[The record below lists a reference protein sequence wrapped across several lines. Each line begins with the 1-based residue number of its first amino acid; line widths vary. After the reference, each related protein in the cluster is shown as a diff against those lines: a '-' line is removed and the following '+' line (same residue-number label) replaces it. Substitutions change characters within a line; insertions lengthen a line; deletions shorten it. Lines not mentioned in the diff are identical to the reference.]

1 MPTPAKTIRLR
12 TNEKVRDLID
22 RGAAA
27 VHKTR
32 SEFILEASATAAQN
46 AVLDQTYFALSPTQM
61 AEFQRVMEAPLA
73 GNAGLRALLV
83 TPAPWEQS
91 DPPLN

>member
-32 SEFILEASATAAQN
+32 SEFILEASAMAAQN
-46 AVLDQTYFALSPTQM
+46 AVLDQTYFPLSPTQM

-73 GNAGLRALLV
+73 GNAGLRGRN
-83 TPAPWEQS
+83 ER
-91 DPPLN
+91 